1 MTYEKSIS
9 WLFSQFPAYQN
20 VGISAYKPDLNNVI
34 ELCNHFNVNFST
46 LKFIHIAGTNGKGST
61 SNYLASILQESG
73 FKIGLF
79 TSPHILD
86 FRERIRINGKM
97 ISKSKVTNFCKLIQ
111 KSSFNIKPSFFEI
124 TWVLALISFLNEKCD
139 FCVIETGLG
148 GRLDATNIINP
159 ILSIITSIGLD
170 HTAILGKTLKE
181 IAYEKAGIIKPNV
194 PVILGEMDSI
204 SKEIMIEKAI
214 LIKSKL
220 FTFDSYYNE
229 QTYFPNESFLAKNE
243 LIVRKAIEVIKDV
256 KIENLKKNALKSISK
271 LNIEMGLKNVYK
283 NTGFFGRFQYI
294 STKPKIIIDAAHN
307 VDGIIALMKLIN
319 TIKHSNLIVIYG
331 TSNDKNVEEII
342 PLFNPNSILLLTRFN
357 NQRSLKFDELISLK
371 NNIKNKTIVF
381 NSISESY
388 EYAKSIQ
395 KEDDILLLT
404 GSFFL
409 LSDFF
414 GFFSKKDL

>member
-1 MTYEKSIS
+1 
-9 WLFSQFPAYQN
+9 
-20 VGISAYKPDLNNVI
+20 
-34 ELCNHFNVNFST
+34 
-46 LKFIHIAGTNGKGST
+46 
-61 SNYLASILQESG
+61 
-73 FKIGLF
+73 
-79 TSPHILD
+79 
-86 FRERIRINGKM
+86 M

-229 QTYFPNESFLAKNE
+229 QTYFPNEGFLAKNE

-319 TIKHSNLIVIYG
+319 TIKHSIVIYG

-357 NQRSLKFDELISLK
+357 NHRSLKFDELISLK